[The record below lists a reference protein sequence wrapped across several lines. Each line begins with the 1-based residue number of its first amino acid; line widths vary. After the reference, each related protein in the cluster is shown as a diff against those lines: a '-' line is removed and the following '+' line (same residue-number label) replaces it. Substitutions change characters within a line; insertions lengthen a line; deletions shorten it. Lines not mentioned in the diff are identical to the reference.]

1 MARRKRTERQN
12 TKQFK
17 KKRNNSNPALICE
30 SMYPEMVHRAYPLLA
45 FIHCDT
51 TDSETQLNLD
61 IDNSTLILLILF
73 IENIHHTANAT
84 GLMDK
89 EEYCMSASCIGVKFV
104 LSKENCIPDYK
115 VICGNLVV

>member
-1 MARRKRTERQN
+1 M
-12 TKQFK
+12 
-17 KKRNNSNPALICE
+17 NNSNPALICE

-73 IENIHHTANAT
+73 IENIHHTITTTERLAK
-84 GLMDK
+84 D
-89 EEYCMSASCIGVKFV
+89 EHCMSAFCIGVEFV
-104 LSKENCIPDYK
+104 LSKEDCIPDYK